1 MPLEVV
7 MAAVY
12 FIMTNNHTYLKTNE
26 NRFMITV
33 IGNKIIIE
41 HCLAYPFGPHLYQ
54 FMLKGPHVQAYCYN
68 KIFMNKDASTM
79 F

>member
-41 HCLAYPFGPHLYQ
+41 HCLAYPFGPHLY
-54 FMLKGPHVQAYCYN
+54 
-68 KIFMNKDASTM
+68 
-79 F
+79 